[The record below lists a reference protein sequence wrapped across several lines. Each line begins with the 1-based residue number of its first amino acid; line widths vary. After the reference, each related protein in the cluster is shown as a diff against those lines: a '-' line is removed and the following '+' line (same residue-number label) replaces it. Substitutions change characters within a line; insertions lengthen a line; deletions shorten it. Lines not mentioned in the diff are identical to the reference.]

1 MVSPEL
7 LEEAIAIVT
16 PLNKLREQNGG
27 DFSFYMNFIKTCPTE
42 RKLPK
47 PFLIDYDALQ
57 EYPAFYTLPPK
68 LWLGFGINTED
79 ILKYYRD
86 KRSEF
91 PELPPVTRAPPVV
104 ELVKL
109 HVQSRL
115 CRMCRHQI
123 GFNLVLSEKYDMV
136 LWLYDSHQ
144 KRQLVD
150 YEEQEVIDIL
160 KRELRVLEEQEKLTW
175 FYDIEEPRLWTY
187 TRDSCR
193 VNF

>member
-1 MVSPEL
+1 MTHSTRFQD
-7 LEEAIAIVT
+7 I
-16 PLNKLREQNGG
+16 KNGG

-104 ELVKL
+104 EL
-109 HVQSRL
+109 
-115 CRMCRHQI
+115 
-123 GFNLVLSEKYDMV
+123 
-136 LWLYDSHQ
+136 
-144 KRQLVD
+144 

-193 VNF
+193 PRIQCHSICWDRMEATHRSPETERFHQTPTLIIVTPRPNSSCYIIVALKLTWVLGA